1 MQHFELKGQS
11 RKAEG
16 KAAIKAIRR
25 QGLVPCNLYG
35 CGMDNV
41 LFTVDAKELKL
52 LTNTPQS
59 YIVDLVIDGGK
70 AQTAVL
76 HELQW
81 HPVTDECLH
90 ADFLVVTEDKP
101 VSINVPLEIVGHAI
115 GVQQGGKFYQS
126 IREIRISALLA
137 DLPDKVTVD
146 ISSLGLDK
154 RLRTSDITV
163 KNARILTDKDTIVCG
178 VKATRNSNAAA
189 AA

>member
-1 MQHFELKGQS
+1 MFS
-11 RKAEG
+11 
-16 KAAIKAIRR
+16 
-25 QGLVPCNLYG
+25 V
-35 CGMDNV
+35 
-41 LFTVDAKELKL
+41 
-52 LTNTPQS
+52 
-59 YIVDLVIDGGK
+59 
-70 AQTAVL
+70 VL
-76 HELQW
+76 HELQL

-163 KNARILTDKDTIVCG
+163 KNARILTDRDTIVCG